1 MTGLYSS
8 PQIFASKSLSVL
20 VTEDNFVHV
29 SYVVSLDSSRLIFV
43 YKNPDCGCFTAV
55 QCTFTMK
62 QPVFQD
68 TFLEPLNVLCAC
80 CDVRGLWSEGET
92 CGTSKLYLRNNV
104 EYGGSLSVW
113 RVSSCFQSILSTFC
127 G

>member
-55 QCTFTMK
+55 PMHFYY
-62 QPVFQD
+62 
-68 TFLEPLNVLCAC
+68 EA
-80 CDVRGLWSEGET
+80 
-92 CGTSKLYLRNNV
+92 TSFS
-104 EYGGSLSVW
+104 GHFS
-113 RVSSCFQSILSTFC
+113 
-127 G
+127 